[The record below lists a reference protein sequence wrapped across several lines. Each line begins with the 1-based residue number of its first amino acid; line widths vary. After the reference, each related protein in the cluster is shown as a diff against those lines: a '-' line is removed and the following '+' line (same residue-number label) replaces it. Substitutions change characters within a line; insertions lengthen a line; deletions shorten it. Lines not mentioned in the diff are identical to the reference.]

1 MTNSPILES
10 AIESLVHGVEHY
22 FLKYGKSNKFPL
34 LHIDQAIEL
43 LLKAKI
49 QNTKG
54 LNIYTKSGR
63 TIDYFE
69 CFNRLKDIDIPERS
83 FLEEIHDKRNSSQHI
98 GASFDDYATG
108 YYVKFAY
115 SFFKNFM
122 KKEFDDEIDDY
133 LSDDIKNYVKN
144 IIIEPSKIYD
154 SQMNYVTDLI
164 EQGRYEQSVISSWNA
179 LEFLIKA
186 YSDENIGKS
195 MDEIIESIKGKV
207 KIEANDIEKLK
218 NVQQLKDS
226 IFFSNTEI
234 DLERANEIYSDTVDI
249 SNSKIVIVPVK
260 TPEKISKRK
269 ISTDENAEPVRIIDD
284 TTPVENVQE
293 LYFANLKLY
302 NSDNKYISNS
312 DSILRFYKNR
322 HELRIEDIEG
332 YEFLILS
339 AIHYKIPCWFW
350 AKELTEDKI
359 TELMEKNL
367 KFWKY
372 LPILY
377 SLDFLLLLSNKKSSE
392 LLQELT
398 ADHRINI
405 SSKSSYFL
413 QMKNNLIQIMDHC
426 KMNKLKRLE
435 HIRKLNSLSPLL
447 KSFNERI
454 TNKKSNEFSTV
465 LKILK
470 NNSSFEILN
479 EYYNHGDDNTKYLI
493 MDALSFIK
501 DEESISFY
509 MTNDIWNNYPYC
521 RNIVRKLDAAVYC
534 PKIN

>member
-34 LHIDQAIEL
+34 LHIDQAVEL

-49 QNTKG
+49 QSTKG
-54 LNIYTKSGR
+54 LSIYTKNGR

-69 CFNRLKDIDIPERS
+69 CFKRLKNIDIPERS

-98 GASFDDYATG
+98 GTSFDNYETG
-108 YYVKFAY
+108 FYVKFAY

-122 KKEFDDEIDDY
+122 KKEFDDELEDY
-133 LSDDIKNYVKN
+133 LSEDIKNYIDN
-144 IIIEPSKIYD
+144 IMIEPSKIYD
-154 SQMNYVTDLI
+154 SQIKYIEDLI
-164 EQGRYEQSVISSWNA
+164 KHGKYEQSVISSWNA

-218 NVQQLKDS
+218 NVQKLKDS
-226 IFFSNTEI
+226 IFFSDTEI
-234 DLERANEIYSDTVDI
+234 DLEKATEIYSDTVDI

-260 TPEKISKRK
+260 TPEKISIRK

-312 DSILRFYKNR
+312 DSILTFYKNR
-322 HELRIEDIEG
+322 YELRIEDIEG
-332 YEFLILS
+332 YEFLIQS
-339 AIHYKIPCWFW
+339 AIHYKLPCWFW
-350 AKELTEDKI
+350 AKKLTEDQI
-359 TELMEKNL
+359 TELIKRNL

-372 LPILY
+372 LPIFY
-377 SLDFLLLLSNKKSSE
+377 SLDVLLLLSNKKSTE

-398 ADHRINI
+398 KDTRTRIK
-405 SSKSSYFL
+405 SKSSNFL
-413 QMKNNLIQIMDHC
+413 NMKNNLVEIIDYFNI
-426 KMNKLKRLE
+426 NKLKRLE
-435 HIRKLNSLSPLL
+435 HIRKLNSNSPLPR
-447 KSFNERI
+447 SFNEKI
-454 TNKKSNEFSTV
+454 TNEESNKYSTV
-465 LKILK
+465 LQILK
-470 NNSSFEILN
+470 DDRGFEILN
-479 EYYNHGDDNTKYLI
+479 EYYNHGDENTKSVI
-493 MDALSFIK
+493 RDALSFIK
-501 DEESISFY
+501 DEKSISFY
-509 MTNDIWNNYPYC
+509 MTNDIWNYPDYI
-521 RNIVRKLDAAVYC
+521 NIVKKLDAAVYC